1 MYTYTKTPER
11 RDRREVME
19 TDKYYKA
26 KAIMDD
32 IEQINTILP
41 KLKGN
46 NTITFSLSKNEALR
60 NGLLEYFS
68 KKKKELESKMK
79 KL

>member
-60 NGLLEYFS
+60 DGLLEYFS